1 MELCSLRTLAGY
13 DTLPI
18 ATPQNAMQV
27 LTVSRVRAAF
37 LTWPVRAALLFAA
50 YFVIA
55 KLGLR
60 FATIGESISPVWPP
74 TGFAIA
80 SLLLFGWRYWP
91 AILAG
96 AFLANA
102 TTHIPL
108 LAAAAIGCGNAGE
121 ALVGA
126 YLMRGHVKLDEPGA
140 VRNLVLMAAPGGAL
154 VSAATGVAALA
165 ATGALASVGGFIP
178 AFGLWWAGN
187 VVGALTV
194 VPLILTWAAPSP
206 GFTGRR
212 TLLEV
217 VALVVACVFLSLLLF
232 GKLFPESFLPPSSYP
247 YLLFPLVIAAAVRG
261 GPRGAA
267 LATLVVALVAVSG
280 AAQGGGPFALRTL
293 PATATVLLVYIAV
306 LAMTGLVLGAESAHR
321 RHAESALLDAHENLR
336 AIIQSSPLAIY
347 TLGRAGAVLTWNAA
361 AERLYG
367 WRADEVLGRQL
378 PTSPEG
384 EHLMLRDQVF
394 GGQAITGL
402 EVARRRK
409 DGSAI
414 TINLSL
420 APLHGPGGTVVGVL
434 AIAADLTALR
444 QLEVHYRQSQK
455 VEAVGQLAGGI
466 AHDFNNILTAI
477 LSTTQLLLREL
488 PRDTAAG
495 ARRDVEEIATSAR
508 RAAGLTRQL
517 LAFSRRQVLELK
529 ALDLNALVR
538 DQERMLRRLIAAHV
552 ELRTELARDLGT
564 VRADGGQIEQV
575 LMNLVVNARDALPLG
590 GVITVATANVDVDRP
605 HVHEHV
611 PIAAG
616 RYVQL
621 TVSDTGI
628 GMDANTKAHLFEP
641 FFTTKEP
648 GKGTGLGLATVYGI
662 VKQSGGYIWAES
674 APNEGA
680 TFRIYLPRAE
690 DAVPEP
696 EMQVMSPSL
705 DGKETLL
712 LVEDQADVLRVMR
725 RGLEALGYTVLA
737 AKGGPEALSL
747 AARHD
752 GTIDLL
758 VTDVVMPGMNGRD
771 LALGLAA
778 TRPDMKVLYVSGYPD
793 QSIVHQGLLAPG
805 LAFLQKPFAPDALAR
820 KIRDVLKTVR
830 R

>member
-1 MELCSLRTLAGY
+1 M
-13 DTLPI
+13 
-18 ATPQNAMQV
+18 
-27 LTVSRVRAAF
+27 
-37 LTWPVRAALLFAA
+37 TWPVRAALIFAA

-74 TGFAIA
+74 TGFAMA
-80 SLLLFGWRYWP
+80 VLLLFGWRYWP

-126 YLMRGHVKLDEPGA
+126 YLMRGRVKLDEPGA

-154 VSAATGVAALA
+154 VSAATGVAALT
-165 ATGALASVGGFIP
+165 ATHALSSAGGAVP
-178 AFGLWWAGN
+178 AFALWWAGD
-187 VVGALTV
+187 VIGALTV

-217 VALVVACVFLSLLLF
+217 TALAVACVLLSTVLLGRLF
-232 GKLFPESFLPPSSYP
+232 HSFLPPSSYP
-247 YLLFPLVIAAAVRG
+247 YLLFPLVIAAALRG

-267 LATLVVALVAVSG
+267 LATLVVALVAVGG
-280 AAQGGGPFALRTL
+280 AAQGGGPFVLRTL
-293 PATATVLLVYIAV
+293 PSTAAVLLVYIGV
-306 LAMTGLVLGAESAHR
+306 LATTGLVLGAESAYR
-321 RHAESALLDAHENLR
+321 RHAESALVEAHENLR
-336 AIIQSSPLAIY
+336 AIVQSSPLAIY
-347 TLGRAGAVLTWNAA
+347 TIGPEGTVLTWNAA

-367 WRADEVLGRQL
+367 WRTDEVLGRAL

-384 EHLMLRDQVF
+384 EQLVLRNTALA
-394 GGQAITGL
+394 GQAMTGL
-402 EVARRRK
+402 EVVRKRK
-409 DGSAI
+409 DGSSI

-420 APLHGPGGTVVGVL
+420 APLHGPGGSPVGVL

-444 QLEVHYRQSQK
+444 QLEVQYRQSQK

-477 LSTTQLLLREL
+477 LSTTQLLLKEL
-488 PRDTAAG
+488 PRDANTS
-495 ARRDVEEIATSAR
+495 RRDVEEIAGSAR

-517 LAFSRRQVLELK
+517 LAFSRRQILELK
-529 ALDLNALVR
+529 ALDLNALIR
-538 DQERMLRRLIAAHV
+538 NQERMLRRVIVAHV
-552 ELRTELARDLGT
+552 ELRTTLADELGT
-564 VRADGGQIEQV
+564 VRADAGQVEQV
-575 LMNLVVNARDALPLG
+575 LMNLVVNARDAMPVG
-590 GVITVATANVDVDRP
+590 GVITVATANVEFERP
-605 HVHEHV
+605 QVLHHV
-611 PIAAG
+611 PVPGG

-621 TVSDTGI
+621 AVSDTGV
-628 GMDANTKAHLFEP
+628 GMDAETKAHLFEP
-641 FFTTKEP
+641 FFTTKEL

-662 VKQSGGYIWAES
+662 VKQTGGYIWAES
-674 APNEGA
+674 APNQGA
-680 TFRIYLPRAE
+680 TFAILLPRVE
-690 DAVPEP
+690 EPAVQPAL
-696 EMQVMSPSL
+696 PSL
-705 DGKETLL
+705 APSLNGKETIL
-712 LVEDQADVLRVMR
+712 LVEDQAEVLRVMR

-747 AARHD
+747 AGRHE
-752 GTIDLL
+752 GRIDLL

-771 LALGLAA
+771 LALGLTA
-778 TRPDMKVLYVSGYPD
+778 TRPETKVLYVSGYPD
-793 QSIVHQGLLAPG
+793 HSIVHQGLLTPG

-820 KIRDVLKTVR
+820 KIREVLKTVTR
-830 R
+830 

>member
-1 MELCSLRTLAGY
+1 MLSSAFL
-13 DTLPI
+13 
-18 ATPQNAMQV
+18 
-27 LTVSRVRAAF
+27 RVRAAS

-55 KLGLR
+55 ILGLR

-80 SLLLFGWRYWP
+80 ALLLLGWRYWP

-108 LAAAAIGCGNAGE
+108 LAAAAIACGNAGE

-126 YLMRGHVKLDEPGA
+126 YLMRGRTRLEEPGA
-140 VRNLVLMAAPGGAL
+140 VRNLALLAAPGGAL

-165 ATGALASVGGFIP
+165 ATGSLASSGGTLA
-178 AFGLWWAGN
+178 AFGLWWGGN
-187 VVGALTV
+187 VVGALIV

-206 GFTGRR
+206 WFAGRR
-212 TLLEV
+212 TLLEL
-217 VALVVACVFLSLLLF
+217 VALIVGCVLVSFLLL
-232 GKLFPESFLPPSSYP
+232 GRLFPNSFLPPSSYP

-267 LATLVVALVAVSG
+267 LATLVVGLIAVG
-280 AAQGGGPFALRTL
+280 LAAQGGGPFALRTL
-293 PATATVLLVYIAV
+293 PATAAVLLVYIAV
-306 LAMTGLVLGAESAHR
+306 LATTGLVLGAESAQR

-347 TLGRAGAVLTWNAA
+347 TLGHAGTVLTWNAA

-367 WRADEVLGRQL
+367 WRAEEVLGRTL
-378 PTSPEG
+378 PTSPDG
-384 EHLMLRDQVF
+384 EQLVLRDNVL
-394 GGQAITGL
+394 GGHAVTGM
-402 EVARRRK
+402 EVVRRRK
-409 DGSAI
+409 DGSSI

-420 APLHGPGGTVVGVL
+420 APLHGPGGSIVGVL

-444 QLEVHYRQSQK
+444 QLEVQYRQSQK

-477 LSTTQLLLREL
+477 LSTTQLLLKEL
-488 PRDTAAG
+488 PRDAAP
-495 ARRDVEEIATSAR
+495 ARRDVEEIAASAKR
-508 RAAGLTRQL
+508 GSGLTRQL

-529 ALDLNALVR
+529 SVDLNLLIR
-538 DQERMLRRLIAAHV
+538 EQERMVRRLIAAHV
-552 ELRTELARDLGT
+552 ELRTTLSADIGT
-564 VRADGGQIEQV
+564 VRVDAGQIEQV
-575 LMNLVVNARDALPLG
+575 VLNLVVNARDALPLG
-590 GVITVATANVDVDRP
+590 GVITIGTSNVDFERP
-605 HVHEHV
+605 SVHEHV
-611 PIAAG
+611 PVAAG
-616 RYVQL
+616 HYVQL
-621 TVSDTGI
+621 TVSDTGL

-662 VKQSGGYIWAES
+662 VKQTGGYIWVES
-674 APNEGA
+674 APHQGA
-680 TFRIYLPRAE
+680 TFKILLPRTEVPAPDFE
-690 DAVPEP
+690 QAV
-696 EMQVMSPSL
+696 VSPSL
-705 DGKETLL
+705 DGKETVL

-725 RGLEALGYTVLA
+725 RGLEGLGYTVLA

-752 GTIDLL
+752 GEIALL

-778 TRPDMKVLYVSGYPD
+778 TRPEMKVLYMSGYPD

-805 LAFLQKPFAPDALAR
+805 LAFLQKPFAPDGLAR
-820 KIRDVLKTVR
+820 KIREVLKAVTR
-830 R
+830 

>member
-1 MELCSLRTLAGY
+1 MRI
-13 DTLPI
+13 P
-18 ATPQNAMQV
+18 
-27 LTVSRVRAAF
+27 AF
-37 LTWPVRAALLFAA
+37 LTLRPASPTRPVRAALLFAA
-50 YFVIA
+50 YFVVA
-55 KLGLR
+55 KLGLQ

-74 TGFAIA
+74 SGFAIA
-80 SLLLFGWRYWP
+80 ALLLVGWRYWP

-108 LAAAAIGCGNAGE
+108 LAAAAIACGNAGE
-121 ALVGA
+121 ALLGA
-126 YLMRGHVKLDEPGA
+126 YLMRGRTKLDEAGA
-140 VRNLVLMAAPGGAL
+140 VRNLALLAAPGGAL
-154 VSAATGVAALA
+154 VSAAIGVAALA
-165 ATGALASVGGFIP
+165 ATGSLVSAGGALP
-178 AFGLWWAGN
+178 AFGLWWGGN
-187 VVGALTV
+187 VVGALIV

-206 GFTGRR
+206 WFAGRR
-212 TLLEV
+212 TLLEML
-217 VALVVACVFLSLLLF
+217 ALALGCVLLSMVLLGRL
-232 GKLFPESFLPPSSYP
+232 LPQTFLPPPSYP
-247 YLLFPLVIAAAVRG
+247 YLLFPLVIAAAVRA

-267 LATLVVALVAVSG
+267 LATLLVALVAVGG

-293 PATATVLLVYIAV
+293 PSTAAVLLVYIAV
-306 LAMTGLVLGAESAHR
+306 LAMTGLVLGAESSHR

-347 TLGRAGAVLTWNAA
+347 TLGTAGTVLTWNAA

-367 WRADEVLGRQL
+367 WRAEEVLGRPL

-384 EHLMLRDQVF
+384 EHLVLRNNVL
-394 GGQAITGL
+394 GGHAMTGM
-402 EVARRRK
+402 EVVRRRK

-420 APLHGPGGTVVGVL
+420 APLHGPGGSIVGVL

-444 QLEVHYRQSQK
+444 QLEVQYRQSQK

-477 LSTTQLLLREL
+477 LSTTQLLLKEL
-488 PRDTAAG
+488 PRDAAA
-495 ARRDVEEIATSAR
+495 ARRDVEEIAVSAKR
-508 RAAGLTRQL
+508 GAGLTRQL

-529 ALDLNALVR
+529 SLDLNALIR
-538 DQERMLRRLIAAHV
+538 DQERMLRRLIVANV
-552 ELRTELARDLGT
+552 ELRTELAADLGA
-564 VRADGGQIEQV
+564 VRVDAGQLEQV

-590 GVITVATANVDVDRP
+590 GAITIATAKLDVARP
-605 HVHEHV
+605 HSIDHIPV
-611 PIAAG
+611 PAG
-616 RYVQL
+616 QYVQL
-621 TVSDTGI
+621 TVSDTGL

-662 VKQSGGYIWAES
+662 VKQSGGYIWADG

-680 TFRIYLPRAE
+680 TFTILLPRA
-690 DAVPEP
+690 DGLATEP
-696 EMQVMSPSL
+696 ESQPLALSPN
-705 DGKETLL
+705 GKETVL
-712 LVEDQADVLRVMR
+712 LVEDQLEVLRVMR

-737 AKGGPEALSL
+737 AKGGPEALAL
-747 AARHD
+747 AARHE

-758 VTDVVMPGMNGRD
+758 VTDVVMPGMNARD
-771 LALGLAA
+771 VALGLAA
-778 TRPDMKVLYVSGYPD
+778 TRPHTKVLYVSGYPD

-820 KIRDVLKTVR
+820 KIREVMKTVSR
-830 R
+830 

>member
-1 MELCSLRTLAGY
+1 
-13 DTLPI
+13 
-18 ATPQNAMQV
+18 
-27 LTVSRVRAAF
+27 
-37 LTWPVRAALLFAA
+37 VRAALIFAA

-74 TGFAIA
+74 TGFAMA
-80 SLLLFGWRYWP
+80 VLLLFGWRYWP

-126 YLMRGHVKLDEPGA
+126 YLMRGRVKLDEPGA
-140 VRNLVLMAAPGGAL
+140 VRNLVLVAAPGGAL

-165 ATGALASVGGFIP
+165 ATHALSSAGGAVP
-178 AFGLWWAGN
+178 AFALWWAGD

-212 TLLEV
+212 TLLEMT
-217 VALVVACVFLSLLLF
+217 ALAVACVLISTLLL
-232 GKLFPESFLPPSSYP
+232 GRLFHSFLPPSSYP
-247 YLLFPLVIAAAVRG
+247 FLLFPLVIAAALRG

-267 LATLVVALVAVSG
+267 LATLVVALVAVGG
-280 AAQGGGPFALRTL
+280 AAQGGGPFVLRTL
-293 PATATVLLVYIAV
+293 PSTAAVLLVYIGV
-306 LAMTGLVLGAESAHR
+306 LAMTGLVLGAESGYR
-321 RHAESALLDAHENLR
+321 RHAESALVDAHENLR

-347 TLGRAGAVLTWNAA
+347 TLSREGSVLTWNAA

-367 WRADEVLGRQL
+367 WRTDEVLGRPL
-378 PTSPEG
+378 PTSPES
-384 EHLMLRDQVF
+384 EQLVLRNTALW
-394 GGQAITGL
+394 GQAMTGL
-402 EVARRRK
+402 EVVRKRK
-409 DGSAI
+409 DGSSI

-420 APLHGPGGTVVGVL
+420 APLHGPGGSPVGVL

-444 QLEVHYRQSQK
+444 KLEVQYRQSQK

-477 LSTTQLLLREL
+477 LSTTQLLLKEL
-488 PRDTAAG
+488 PRDANTS
-495 ARRDVEEIATSAR
+495 RRDVEEIAGSAR

-517 LAFSRRQVLELK
+517 LAFSRRQILELK
-529 ALDLNALVR
+529 ALDLNALIR
-538 DQERMLRRLIAAHV
+538 NQERMLRRVIVAHV
-552 ELRTELARDLGT
+552 ELRTTLADDLGT
-564 VRADGGQIEQV
+564 VRADAGQIEQV
-575 LMNLVVNARDALPLG
+575 LMNLVVNARDALPVG
-590 GVITVATANVDVDRP
+590 GVITVATANVEFERP
-605 HVHEHV
+605 QVLHHV
-611 PIAAG
+611 PIPGG

-621 TVSDTGI
+621 AVSDTGI
-628 GMDANTKAHLFEP
+628 GMDAHTKAHLFEP

-662 VKQSGGYIWAES
+662 VKQTGGYIWAES
-674 APNEGA
+674 APNQGA
-680 TFRIYLPRAE
+680 TFTILLPRVE
-690 DAVPEP
+690 EP
-696 EMQVMSPSL
+696 AAQPALQSLAPSL
-705 DGKETLL
+705 NGKETIL
-712 LVEDQADVLRVMR
+712 LVEDQAEVLRVMR

-747 AARHD
+747 AGRHE
-752 GTIDLL
+752 GRIDLL

-771 LALGLAA
+771 LALGLTA
-778 TRPDMKVLYVSGYPD
+778 TRPETKVLYVSGYPD
-793 QSIVHQGLLAPG
+793 HSIVHQGLLAPG

-820 KIRDVLKTVR
+820 KIRDVLKTVTR
-830 R
+830 

>member
-1 MELCSLRTLAGY
+1 MRLPAFLRIR
-13 DTLPI
+13 P
-18 ATPQNAMQV
+18 
-27 LTVSRVRAAF
+27 VS

-80 SLLLFGWRYWP
+80 ALLLFGWRYWP

-108 LAAAAIGCGNAGE
+108 LAAAAIACGNAGE

-126 YLMRGHVKLDEPGA
+126 YLMRGRTKIDEPGA
-140 VRNLVLMAAPGGAL
+140 VRNLALLAAPGGAL

-165 ATGALASVGGFIP
+165 ATGALASAGGALP
-178 AFGLWWAGN
+178 AFGLWWGGD
-187 VVGALTV
+187 VVGALVV

-206 GFTGRR
+206 WFAGRR
-212 TLLEV
+212 TLLEML
-217 VALVVACVFLSLLLF
+217 ALALGAVLLSMVLLGRL
-232 GKLFPESFLPPSSYP
+232 LPQSFLPPTSYP

-267 LATLVVALVAVSG
+267 LATLLVALVAVGG

-293 PATATVLLVYIAV
+293 PATATVLLVYVAV
-306 LAMTGLVLGAESAHR
+306 LATTGLVLGAESAHR

-347 TLGRAGAVLTWNAA
+347 TLGHAGTVLTWNAA

-367 WRADEVLGRQL
+367 WRAEEVLGRTL
-378 PTSPEG
+378 PTSPDG
-384 EHLMLRDQVF
+384 EQLVLRNNVL
-394 GGQAITGL
+394 GGIATTGM
-402 EVARRRK
+402 EVVRLRK
-409 DGSAI
+409 DGSSI

-420 APLHGPGGTVVGVL
+420 APLHGPGGSVVGVL

-444 QLEVHYRQSQK
+444 QLEVQYRQSQK

-477 LSTTQLLLREL
+477 LSTTQLLLKEL
-488 PRDTAAG
+488 PRDSAQ
-495 ARRDVEEIATSAR
+495 ARRDVEEIAASAKR
-508 RAAGLTRQL
+508 GAGLTRQL
-517 LAFSRRQVLELK
+517 LAFSRRQVLDLK
-529 ALDLNALVR
+529 SLDLNALIQE
-538 DQERMLRRLIAAHV
+538 QERMLGRLIAAHI
-552 ELRTELARDLGT
+552 ELRTALVADIGT
-564 VRADGGQIEQV
+564 VRVDAGQIEQV
-575 LMNLVVNARDALPLG
+575 LLNLVVNARDALPLG
-590 GVITVATANVDVDRP
+590 GVITIGTANIDVERP
-605 HVHEHV
+605 YLHEHV
-611 PIAAG
+611 PVAAG

-621 TVSDTGI
+621 TVSDTGV

-662 VKQSGGYIWAES
+662 VKQSGGYIWVES
-674 APNEGA
+674 APQRGS
-680 TFRIYLPRAE
+680 TFKILLPRTEMRPA
-690 DAVPEP
+690 DFEP
-696 EMQVMSPSL
+696 HVVSPSL
-705 DGKETLL
+705 NGKETIL
-712 LVEDQADVLRVMR
+712 LVEDQADVLRIMR
-725 RGLEALGYTVLA
+725 RGLEGLGYTVLA
-737 AKGGPEALSL
+737 ATGGPEALSL

-752 GTIDLL
+752 GEIDLL
-758 VTDVVMPGMNGRD
+758 VADVVMPGMNGRD

-778 TRPDMKVLYVSGYPD
+778 TRPEMKVLYVSGYPD
-793 QSIVHQGLLAPG
+793 QSIVHQGLMAPG

-820 KIRDVLKTVR
+820 KIREVLKTVTR
-830 R
+830 